1 MSELKFK
8 LVKSEQEVTT
18 LEQSVSFDQLYAL
31 CGDNLMFVVCV
42 PMFETQQVTLFVTQ
56 VIRLEGQVIR
66 YKSAAENSEKIE
78 DELKV
83 EKRKL
88 QREVK
93 FHSFL
98 PFALCSEDIDRKIFQ
113 QTCN

>member
-1 MSELKFK
+1 MSDLKFK

-18 LEQSVSFDQLYAL
+18 LEQNVTFGCFGSDDMLFMSLWE
-31 CGDNLMFVVCV
+31 GLM
-42 PMFETQQVTLFVTQ
+42 MFVTQ
-56 VIRLEGQVIR
+56 VIRLEAQVTR
-66 YKSAAENSEKIE
+66 YKSAAENAEKVE

-93 FHSFL
+93 FYVFIFIDAFL
-98 PFALCSEDIDRKIFQ
+98 SGNKCFISNFEFGNTFQ
-113 QTCN
+113 